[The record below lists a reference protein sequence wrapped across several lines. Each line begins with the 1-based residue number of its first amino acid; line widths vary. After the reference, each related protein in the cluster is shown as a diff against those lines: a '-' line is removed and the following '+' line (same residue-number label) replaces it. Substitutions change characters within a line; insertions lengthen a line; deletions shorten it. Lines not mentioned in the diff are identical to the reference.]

1 MPTPTGRLLV
11 VFLRGAADHLSM
23 TVPLDDPD
31 YLDARPNI
39 AIASADALDLDGRFG
54 FHPAMP
60 RLHERYRAGLLA
72 PIIAVGNPAA
82 DRSHFV
88 SQSLLERGSDGGND
102 SNNLGDGWLAR
113 HLNSRQSADDHPM
126 RGITVGSNVDASL
139 IGCGALG
146 IGSLRSFGLSGA
158 NGVTDA
164 LVEALSQT
172 HTDLHAVEAYA
183 EQAIAAARAV
193 AELPASNE
201 RNRTV
206 AAFDDIAT
214 LFDADLGTQVITTN
228 IDGWDTH
235 TRMGNSQEGEMR
247 DMLGGLDDLVGGIAD
262 RFDASG
268 IDDVTTV
275 VVTEFGRRV
284 NENGSG
290 GCDHGWGSAAL
301 AMGRAVRGGTVHGDW
316 MGLTPDVVA
325 DSRGDIPMTTDYRD
339 LLGDALEHALGGDPR
354 VAFPDHVPTATGVFR
369 AT

>member
-1 MPTPTGRLLV
+1 
-11 VFLRGAADHLSM
+11 
-23 TVPLDDPD
+23 
-31 YLDARPNI
+31 
-39 AIASADALDLDGRFG
+39 
-54 FHPAMP
+54 
-60 RLHERYRAGLLA
+60 
-72 PIIAVGNPAA
+72 
-82 DRSHFV
+82 
-88 SQSLLERGSDGGND
+88 
-102 SNNLGDGWLAR
+102 
-113 HLNSRQSADDHPM
+113 
-126 RGITVGSNVDASL
+126 
-139 IGCGALG
+139 
-146 IGSLRSFGLSGA
+146 
-158 NGVTDA
+158 
-164 LVEALSQT
+164 
-172 HTDLHAVEAYA
+172 
-183 EQAIAAARAV
+183 
-193 AELPASNE
+193 
-201 RNRTV
+201 
-206 AAFDDIAT
+206 
-214 LFDADLGTQVITTN
+214 
-228 IDGWDTH
+228 
-235 TRMGNSQEGEMR
+235 MR